1 MQISQPSTML
11 RETRSSLMEVFNNH
25 AAGSLVIGDQQFD
38 DLVQKYFL
46 SRTDNEVYEHV
57 VKPMISRNIYEA
69 ESKAAGSAEIYLRLL
84 SAYFDP
90 TNKKFDNINWDKLI
104 LTLQSYAKIKPNKSE
119 IFDLI
124 DQKCNKNIAKIIKD
138 SLINANREDQI
149 EVTRGYDLK
158 TSMSVVSGCSFNE
171 IKIDPIYSNARSWK
185 RSDVNIILIDGII
198 EKSVHV
204 EHVLTLSNKENKP
217 YIIICREAT
226 DEVKNVCA
234 TNFLRKTT
242 DVILCTAPYSE
253 KTAHIFEDL
262 KTVTDADVVCPELG
276 DIITATI
283 YKKAKSIIKSEIK
296 RDCLIIENGKDEI
309 LRTYRESLLRKIND
323 INDNDVT
330 DLIRKR
336 IKSLSSNRLLINVG
350 DDIVMQNRNA
360 IEQIDKILRELRD
373 GIATGLVDVK
383 DDFNFIG
390 HAYSLCSTRSLHVG
404 IETFLSFIKVLN
416 NTGLILKK

>member
-1 MQISQPSTML
+1 ML
-11 RETRSSLMEVFNNH
+11 RETRNSLVEVFNNH

-46 SRTDNEVYEHV
+46 SKTDNEVYERV
-57 VKPMISRNIYEA
+57 IKPMISRNIHEA
-69 ESKAAGSAEIYLRLL
+69 EGKSAGSAEIYLRLL
-84 SAYFDP
+84 SAYFNP
-90 TNKKFDNINWDKLI
+90 INKKFDNINWDKLI
-104 LTLQSYAKIKPNKSE
+104 AILHSYAKIRPNKNE
-119 IFDLI
+119 IFNLI
-124 DQKCNKNIAKIIKD
+124 DQKCNKDISKIIKD
-138 SLINANREDQI
+138 ALNYANREDQI

-158 TSMSVVSGCSFNE
+158 SSMTVISGCCFNE
-171 IKIDPIYSNARSWK
+171 IKIDPIYLNSRSWK
-185 RSDVNIILIDGII
+185 KSNVNIILIDGII
-198 EKSVHV
+198 EKAVHV
-204 EHVLTLSNKENKP
+204 EHVLNLSNKENES

-262 KTVTDADVVCPELG
+262 KMITDADVVCPEFG

-283 YKKAKSIIKSEIK
+283 YKKAKRINKSEIK
-296 RDCLIIENGKDEI
+296 RDYLIIENGKDEI
-309 LRTYRESLLRKIND
+309 LRTHRENLLRKINE
-323 INDNDVT
+323 INDNDVA

-350 DDIVMQNRNA
+350 DDLIMQNRNA
-360 IEQIDKILRELRD
+360 IEQIDKILREIRD
-373 GIATGLVDVK
+373 TISSGLVDIK

-390 HAYSLCSTRSLHVG
+390 HNHSLCSTRSLHVG
-404 IETFLSFIKVLN
+404 IETFLSFIKILN
-416 NTGLILKK
+416 NTGLILNQ

>member
-1 MQISQPSTML
+1 MTTL
-11 RETRSSLMEVFNNH
+11 
-25 AAGSLVIGDQQFD
+25 G
-38 DLVQKYFL
+38 
-46 SRTDNEVYEHV
+46 
-57 VKPMISRNIYEA
+57 
-69 ESKAAGSAEIYLRLL
+69 ES
-84 SAYFDP
+84 
-90 TNKKFDNINWDKLI
+90 
-104 LTLQSYAKIKPNKSE
+104 
-119 IFDLI
+119 
-124 DQKCNKNIAKIIKD
+124 
-138 SLINANREDQI
+138 
-149 EVTRGYDLK
+149 
-158 TSMSVVSGCSFNE
+158 
-171 IKIDPIYSNARSWK
+171 
-185 RSDVNIILIDGII
+185 
-198 EKSVHV
+198 
-204 EHVLTLSNKENKP
+204 
-217 YIIICREAT
+217 
-226 DEVKNVCA
+226 
-234 TNFLRKTT
+234 NFLRKTT

-262 KTVTDADVVCPELG
+262 KTLTDADVVCPELG

-283 YKKAKSIIKSEIK
+283 YKKAKSIVKSEIK

-336 IKSLSSNRLLINVG
+336 IKSLSSKRLLINVG